1 MKAYSIPF
9 FKAFWFRKSM
19 KKRVSKLDNKIDK
32 IGNKIDG
39 LIAETNCKIEF
50 KKSTICKMNE
60 EIKLLENELQ
70 EINDLKNK
78 LEK

>member
-1 MKAYSIPF
+1 MKTYSISIF
-9 FKAFWFRKSM
+9 RTKWFQKPM
-19 KKRVSKLDNKIDK
+19 NKRVNKLDHKIDK

-39 LIAETNCKIEF
+39 LIAETNCKIEI
-50 KKSTICKMNE
+50 KQSAIQKANND
-60 EIKLLENELQ
+60 IKLLEKELQ